1 MILDFVIGLI
11 AIVGGMF
18 TLIAA
23 AGLVKFPDV
32 FMRMHASTKAGTLG
46 ASLCLIVSMLF
57 FQDTEVSVKAV
68 LAIIFLMLTGPIAAH
83 LIGRAANTMYN
94 AYSRRDIPYE
104 GRCLEARLVSES
116 RLPNLLIVATV
127 APRVAREAF
136 RRFPWNIVHR
146 ITYLIGRHLR

>member
-1 MILDFVIGLI
+1 MILDFVIGVT
-11 AIVGGMF
+11 AIIGGIF

-23 AGLVKFPDV
+23 TGLVKFPDV

-57 FQDTEVSVKAV
+57 FKDTEVSVKAV

-104 GRCLEARLVSES
+104 DDV
-116 RLPNLLIVATV
+116 
-127 APRVAREAF
+127 
-136 RRFPWNIVHR
+136 
-146 ITYLIGRHLR
+146 